1 MIRPFLISERSIP
14 SSFMHQSS
22 LTMLAHSEVMTVSK
36 CTTRHKLSAVAMKPV
51 IMQEKF
57 SVSQGKGMPQR
68 IYIHT
73 PVQTPGTDRC
83 MHNYPPPTTHYRNM
97 TTSGIHWTSTNGMV
111 PFKTFSLN
119 PPGVQPQT
127 QSPNSLW
134 IQGAP
139 RLWHTRFEKS
149 FATFTILECLRS
161 YVWRSLKSKTRKRK
175 ASAVNN
181 KWKLCGWHHLQ
192 LPKCCQ

>member
-1 MIRPFLISERSIP
+1 MIQPFLISERSIP
-14 SSFMHQSS
+14 SRFMHQSS

-68 IYIHT
+68 SYIHT

-83 MHNYPPPTTHYRNM
+83 MHNYPSPTTHYRNM
-97 TTSGIHWTSTNGMV
+97 TTGGIHWTSTNGMV
-111 PFKTFSLN
+111 PLKTFSLS

-127 QSPNSLW
+127 KSKLTVVSRSPKAVAYPFREVICHIYYTRVSE
-134 IQGAP
+134 II
-139 RLWHTRFEKS
+139 RLEKFEK
-149 FATFTILECLRS
+149 
-161 YVWRSLKSKTRKRK
+161 
-175 ASAVNN
+175 
-181 KWKLCGWHHLQ
+181 
-192 LPKCCQ
+192 